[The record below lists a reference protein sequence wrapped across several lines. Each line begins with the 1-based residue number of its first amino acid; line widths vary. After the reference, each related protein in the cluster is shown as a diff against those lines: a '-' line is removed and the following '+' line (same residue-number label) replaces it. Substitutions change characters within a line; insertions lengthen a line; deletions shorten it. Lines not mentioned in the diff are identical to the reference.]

1 MVARQVEIGSN
12 KDDICHASS
21 QWTNLKTITSE
32 LITKEILVLV
42 SIKMLNPDHHIN
54 FCDNANKVALNVT
67 LAGDDDKGLNDHN
80 IASDSTAREAQPP
93 GSCDDVTIAA
103 KPNTP
108 QHAHE

>member
-1 MVARQVEIGSN
+1 
-12 KDDICHASS
+12 
-21 QWTNLKTITSE
+21 
-32 LITKEILVLV
+32 
-42 SIKMLNPDHHIN
+42 MLNPDHHIN

-108 QHAHE
+108 QQLAFYKVVWGHYHLCVL